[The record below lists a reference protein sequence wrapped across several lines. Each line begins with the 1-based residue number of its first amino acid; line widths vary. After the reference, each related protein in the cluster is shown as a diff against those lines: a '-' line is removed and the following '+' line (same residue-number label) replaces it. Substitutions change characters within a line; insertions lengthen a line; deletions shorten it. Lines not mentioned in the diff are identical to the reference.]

1 MQPDNPSAL
10 KRVLSASDLF
20 FMGLGAII
28 GTGIFVL
35 TGIAAATQAGPAVI
49 ISFLLA
55 GVAAAFAALAYAEL
69 SGMLGGAGSAY
80 GYARTAFG
88 DRLAWLIG
96 WTLLLEYAVCV
107 SAVSTGWSGYL
118 LNGLQAI
125 GIVLPLAW
133 TKPPSEGGM
142 VNLPAVLIIF
152 ALMLLLI
159 RGVKESARL
168 NAGIVFIKLMTIVV
182 FLVIGIGYVNPE
194 NWSPFMPFG
203 WYGEDASG
211 KTVGVLAAASL
222 VFFAFVGFDA
232 VSTAAEEA
240 KNPQRDLPRGILW
253 SLAVCAVIYVLVSAT
268 LTGMVKYDQLNVAS
282 PVAYSLQLVGV
293 NWASALIATGAI
305 AGLTTVMLVMYY
317 GLSRILMAMS
327 RDGFLPAIFGDVSQ
341 TQHTPV
347 KSIVI
352 AGALMMLMAGFV
364 PLGSLAELVNI
375 GTLFA
380 FVVVSLVVVVLRRQR
395 PDLPR
400 SFVIPGGLL
409 VPILGIL
416 FCGALMAFLPAE
428 TWWRFGLW
436 SLIGVLVY
444 ALYGARKVRA
454 TSRILP

>member
-1 MQPDNPSAL
+1 MQDEHSAEL
-10 KRVLSASDLF
+10 KKVLSAWDLF

-35 TGIAAATQAGPAVI
+35 TGIAAATQAGPAII

-55 GVAAAFAALAYAEL
+55 GTTAAFAAFAYAEL
-69 SGMLGGAGSAY
+69 SGMLGGSGSAY
-80 GYARTAFG
+80 GYARVAFG
-88 DRLAWLIG
+88 DKLAWLIG

-118 LNGLQAI
+118 VNGLQAV
-125 GIVLPLAW
+125 GIFLPEMW
-133 TKPPSEGGM
+133 TKPPALGGV
-142 VNLPAVLIIF
+142 VNLPAMLIIF
-152 ALMLLLI
+152 VLMLLLI

-168 NAGIVFIKLMTIVV
+168 NAGIVFIKLLTIFV
-182 FLVIGIGYVNPE
+182 FLAIGIGYVNPE

-203 WYGEDASG
+203 WYGENAEG
-211 KTVGVLAAASL
+211 KSIGVLAAASL

-268 LTGMVKYDQLNVAS
+268 LTGMVKYDQLNVPS
-282 PVAYSLQLVGV
+282 RVAHALSLVVV

-327 RDGFLPAIFGDVSQ
+327 RDGLLPSVFGEVS
-341 TQHTPV
+341 TRQHTPI
-347 KSIVI
+347 KNIVLS
-352 AGALMMLMAGFV
+352 GGVMMLMAGFV

-380 FVVVSLVVVVLRRQR
+380 FVIVSLAVVVLRRQR

-400 SFVIPGGLL
+400 SFVIPGGVTIPLL
-409 VPILGIL
+409 GVV
-416 FCGALMAFLPAE
+416 FCGGLMAFLPAD
-428 TWWRFGLW
+428 TWWRFGIW
-436 SLIGVLVY
+436 SLLGIVLY
-444 ALYGARKVRA
+444 LLYGSKKI
-454 TSRILP
+454 SQSKRILP